1 MKPSQNSVSDLLDE
15 VYRRDSRQVY
25 ATLVR
30 ILGDFDLAEDAM
42 HDAFKAA
49 LEQWGERGI
58 PSNPTAW
65 LVSTGRFKAIDR
77 VRRESKFDRLQGDP
91 IRDPEEDSPD
101 PSRIDREIEDDMLRL
116 VFTCCHPSLSPEARV
131 AMTLREVCG
140 LTTEEIA
147 RAFLIKPP
155 AL

>member
-49 LEQWGERGI
+49 LEQWDENGI

-65 LVSTGRFKAIDR
+65 LISTGRFKAIDR
-77 VRRESKFDRLQGDP
+77 MRRQSRFDALKEDPQGVSDQ
-91 IRDPEEDSPD
+91 
-101 PSRIDREIEDDMLRL
+101 
-116 VFTCCHPSLSPEARV
+116 EAVETDNIHRQ
-131 AMTLREVCG
+131 
-140 LTTEEIA
+140 IA
-147 RAFLIKPP
+147 C
-155 AL
+155 